1 MTAATN
7 APLYLG
13 VAFFAHD
20 LVVVVLGPGWERSGS
35 LLQILALWG
44 GIRST
49 GNPVGSLLIGMGR
62 AALSLK
68 WNLGLLLIM
77 PPAIWYGARFGPE
90 GMAWALVIAQIGLFI
105 PAWFLLIRPVC
116 QAGLIEYSQ
125 AALSPF
131 LFSVAAIA
139 PGFLIASQ
147 FDEALVRLLV
157 GAVISGLLYMLISYY
172 VNRAWLSAM
181 LELLGKR
188 EKISNDRPKDS
199 KQR

>member
-7 APLYLG
+7 APLYIG

-20 LVVVVLGPGWERSGS
+20 LVHVALGPTWERSGS

-49 GNPVGSLLIGMGR
+49 GNPGGSLLFGMGR
-62 AALSLK
+62 ADLALK
-68 WNLGLLLIM
+68 WNLGVLLIL
-77 PPAIWYGARFGPE
+77 PPTIWYGARFGPE
-90 GMAWALVIAQIGLFI
+90 GMAWALLIAQLGLFI
-105 PAWFLLIRPVC
+105 PAWFFLIRPVC
-116 QAGLIEYSQ
+116 RAGFFEFSS

-131 LFSVAAIA
+131 LFSLAAIA

-147 FDEALVRLLV
+147 FDEALLRLLV
-157 GAVISGLLYMLISYY
+157 GAVISGLLYLLISYY

-181 LELLGKR
+181 LELAG
-188 EKISNDRPKDS
+188 RPASANRK
-199 KQR
+199 